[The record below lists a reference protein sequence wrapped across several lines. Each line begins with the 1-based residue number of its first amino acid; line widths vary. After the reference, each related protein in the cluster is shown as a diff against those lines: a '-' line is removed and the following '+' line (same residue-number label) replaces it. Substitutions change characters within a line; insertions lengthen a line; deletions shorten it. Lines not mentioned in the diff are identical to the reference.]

1 MPVCRVFTVYFET
14 RFLDYC
20 LPKCAAWYA
29 ASVKRGKIRIWCK
42 TRQNVQLMSGAG
54 KLVYHLPK
62 DSGKYALKVNE
73 TRLFGRSSGKFP
85 RATEHLER

>member
-1 MPVCRVFTVYFET
+1 MFSRFILRHVFWITA
-14 RFLDYC
+14 C
-20 LPKCAAWYA
+20 QSAAAWYA